1 MSTKLKKTNS
11 QITACVLHGLSFLSC
26 VFFFVCASLY
36 LISFLSVC
44 VFFSWQLNKT
54 KQKCVC
60 ANQDR
65 RGELRHI
72 QQIGF
77 FKNFELFSA
86 PFDVCVLSMRGV
98 GCYTQHVGLSLH
110 FLNKNYYHTA
120 L

>member
-1 MSTKLKKTNS
+1 MGSPFCL
-11 QITACVLHGLSFLSC
+11 VF
-26 VFFFVCASLY
+26 FFFVCASLY

-77 FKNFELFSA
+77 FKNFELFS
-86 PFDVCVLSMRGV
+86 PLLTSVSCLCVGSDATHNMLV
-98 GCYTQHVGLSLH
+98 SLYI
-110 FLNKNYYHTA
+110 F
-120 L
+120 